1 MSGVLPSQINRSN
14 RQVVQ
19 FNDTPPVSVFVCH
32 QDDNEENNV
41 ACHELWYIGSEL
53 NSMRRA
59 TIANIG
65 ELRARVAAGARL
77 SYEVNDDDTDDVSWL
92 GIERLVIP
100 TLALETRACI
110 DRCIDAVLSEQG
122 RHGSSEIDIALASFA
137 QSRRAAQRAMR
148 LAKFLQ
154 DSM

>member
-1 MSGVLPSQINRSN
+1 M
-14 RQVVQ
+14 
-19 FNDTPPVSVFVCH
+19 H

-41 ACHELWYIGSEL
+41 TCHELWYIGSEL

-100 TLALETRACI
+100 ALALETRACI

-122 RHGSSEIDIALASFA
+122 RHGSSGIDIALASFA
-137 QSRRAAQRAMR
+137 QSRSAALRAMR
-148 LAKFLQ
+148 LAEFLQ

>member
-1 MSGVLPSQINRSN
+1 MSVLPINRSN

-19 FNDTPPVSVFVCH
+19 FDDTPQICTFVCH
-32 QDDNEENNV
+32 QDQDKEENNG
-41 ACHELWYIGSEL
+41 ACHELWYIGPEL
-53 NSMRRA
+53 NSIRRA
-59 TIANIG
+59 TFADID

-77 SYEVNDDDTDDVSWL
+77 SYEVNDDDADDVSWL

-100 TLALETRACI
+100 ALALETRACV

-148 LAKFLQ
+148 LAEFLQ